1 MPQALQTVCPTGR
14 TAHRLT
20 CIAAGGLSLLGGVLG
35 LVVNPWFLT
44 LGAVGGVWL
53 IASGV
58 WGGSAEPTKSSPP
71 LPTTDPA
78 L

>member
-35 LVVNPWFLT
+35 FGGQSLVPNTGRGRRSLAHRLWR
-44 LGAVGGVWL
+44 LGRFDRANQIL
-53 IASGV
+53 PAASN
-58 WGGSAEPTKSSPP
+58 
-71 LPTTDPA
+71 D
-78 L
+78 